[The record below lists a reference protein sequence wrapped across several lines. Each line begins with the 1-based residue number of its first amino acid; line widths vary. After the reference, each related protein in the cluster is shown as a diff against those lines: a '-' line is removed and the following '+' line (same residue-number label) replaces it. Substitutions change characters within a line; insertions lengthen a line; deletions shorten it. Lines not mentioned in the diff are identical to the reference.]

1 MGTNRHHP
9 DLDERALK
17 EVVRRALEEDRAG
30 EDITTAL
37 LGEGVTRPGVGR
49 FRAEEP
55 LVVAGLVVVERTFR
69 ELDSSCVFTPEVRDG
84 DRVASG
90 RVLATVRGRTG
101 VLLGAE
107 RVALNF
113 LQHLSAVAT
122 KTRAA
127 VDAVRGTDAS
137 ITDTRKTVPGLRFL
151 EKYAVRVGGGVSHRL
166 SLGDAVLWKDN
177 HWALLGG
184 TGQSLSQAVQAV
196 PTGVPVIV
204 EVETE
209 AQLDQA
215 LAAGVRRILV
225 DNRSPERVAAWVRR
239 AGPEVAIEA
248 SGGITPELARP
259 YAEAGAKFISMGCLT
274 HSVRA
279 VGISFEIVLDG

>member
-1 MGTNRHHP
+1 
-9 DLDERALK
+9 
-17 EVVRRALEEDRAG
+17 
-30 EDITTAL
+30 
-37 LGEGVTRPGVGR
+37 
-49 FRAEEP
+49 
-55 LVVAGLVVVERTFR
+55 
-69 ELDSSCVFTPEVRDG
+69 
-84 DRVASG
+84 
-90 RVLATVRGRTG
+90 
-101 VLLGAE
+101 
-107 RVALNF
+107 
-113 LQHLSAVAT
+113 
-122 KTRAA
+122 
-127 VDAVRGTDAS
+127 
-137 ITDTRKTVPGLRFL
+137 
-151 EKYAVRVGGGVSHRL
+151 
-166 SLGDAVLWKDN
+166 
-177 HWALLGG
+177 LLGG

-225 DNRSPERVAAWVRR
+225 DNQSPEQVAAWVRR